1 MRSFSTACLA
11 LSLFLFFAAIE
22 TRSQSAE
29 RPQVPEIRMQA
40 LDGDVWSLSDHHGK
54 VIVLNFW
61 ATWCEPCRTEK
72 PMLNRMA
79 EELAD
84 EGLLIAGISLDDG
97 NTELVQK
104 FVDEYKI
111 GYTILMAA
119 PDSPWAQIDNLP
131 TTILIDKNGR
141 MAEKYVGAVP
151 EDELRKDLEALLNE

>member
-1 MRSFSTACLA
+1 MAVT
-11 LSLFLFFAAIE
+11 LFLFFTVIE
-22 TRSQSAE
+22 THSQTVE
-29 RPQVPEIRMQA
+29 RLPIPEIKMQT
-40 LDGDVWSLSDHHGK
+40 LDGDAWSLSDHRGK
-54 VIVLNFW
+54 VVVLNFW

-72 PMLNRMA
+72 PMLNRLA

-84 EGLLIAGISLDDG
+84 DGLLIAGISLDDG
-97 NTELVQK
+97 NMDLVTK

-131 TTILIDKNGR
+131 TTILVDKKGR

-151 EDELRKDLEALLNE
+151 EDELRSDLKALLNE